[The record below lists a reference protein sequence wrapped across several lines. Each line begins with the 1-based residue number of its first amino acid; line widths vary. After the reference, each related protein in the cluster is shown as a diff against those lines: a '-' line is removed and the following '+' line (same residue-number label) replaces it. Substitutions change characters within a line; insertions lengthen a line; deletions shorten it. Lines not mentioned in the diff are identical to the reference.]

1 MSLVQFEPITR
12 WPGPETEHRRNAPF
26 RAPHSATEKLLD
38 AELRRIL
45 VAGNKAALQVVT
57 RNGPGDRRNDG
68 QLYARAVA
76 THPGVRLSIQSV
88 HGPLTYSTDRFSTW
102 QDNLRAIAL
111 GLQALRTVD
120 RYGIGSSGEQYRGWR
135 AIEATAAVDP
145 IDVLERWAGPD
156 DAERFRGNPIGLVR
170 AARIAAHPDRHNGD
184 HGPHNEVAAA
194 AKQLGVDL

>member
-1 MSLVQFEPITR
+1 MSLVQFEPIIR
-12 WPGPETEHRRNAPF
+12 WPGPETENRRNAPF

-38 AELRRIL
+38 RELAHIMP
-45 VAGNKAALQVVT
+45 AGNKAALQVVT

-76 THPGVRLSIQSV
+76 THPGVRLSIQSI
-88 HGPLTYSTDRFSTW
+88 HGPLTYATDRFTTW

-135 AIEATAAVDP
+135 AIEQTGP
-145 IDVLERWAGPD
+145 GPRDVLKKYAGHHFATTYADELPKL
-156 DAERFRGNPIGLVR
+156 AR
-170 AARIAAHPDRHNGD
+170 AARIGAHPDRHNGD

-194 AKQLGVDL
+194 AKQLGVEL